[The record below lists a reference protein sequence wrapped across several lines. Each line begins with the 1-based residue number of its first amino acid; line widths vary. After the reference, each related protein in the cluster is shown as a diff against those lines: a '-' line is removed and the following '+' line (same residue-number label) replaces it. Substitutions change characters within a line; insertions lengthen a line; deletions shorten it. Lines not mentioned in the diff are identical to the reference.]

1 VSAASGALPYWRL
14 SGFYLLYFA
23 SIGVLLPYWGPYLA
37 GQGFSAAQIGE
48 LLGLVAATRLIAPY
62 LWGWLADRSGRHL
75 GMARLGCLLGALGFV
90 GVFFA
95 EGYVGMALAMAAF
108 SFFWNA
114 ALPQFEAVTFAHL
127 GGAEHRYSRIRL
139 WGSLGFIATVT
150 ALGALLDARGAQIL
164 PLAMFALLL
173 LLWLESLWVPEPPA
187 AAAHDPA
194 APGLWAVLARRE
206 VRVLLAAV
214 FLMQL
219 SHGPYYSFFSLYLQ
233 DLGYSKTA
241 TGLLW
246 TAGVVAEVGVFL
258 LLPRLVPRIGLPRLL
273 LASLLLAA
281 LRWLLLAAFADHLWL
296 LLPAQALHAAT
307 FGIYHAVA
315 ISLICRHFPGPLR
328 ARGQALYASLGFG
341 GGVAA
346 GSYLAG
352 RLWESVSPQAGF
364 WAAALAALLAAG
376 LVGWGLLGWGLGRRG
391 LAARGAD

>member
-1 VSAASGALPYWRL
+1 VTAASGGLPYWRL

-37 GQGFSAAQIGE
+37 GRGFSALQIGE
-48 LLGLVAATRLIAPY
+48 LLGMVAATRVVAPY

-75 GMARLGCLLGALGFV
+75 GMARLGCLFGALGFV

-95 EGYVGMALAMAAF
+95 DGYAGMALALVAF

-127 GGAEHRYSRIRL
+127 GADDHRYSRIRL

-150 ALGALLDARGAQIL
+150 ALGAVLDARGAQIL
-164 PLAMFALLL
+164 PVVMLVLLL

-187 AAAHDPA
+187 AAARDPA
-194 APGLWAVLARRE
+194 AAGLWAVLARRE
-206 VRVLLAAV
+206 VWVLLAAV

-233 DLGYSKTA
+233 GLGYSKTA
-241 TGLLW
+241 IGLLW
-246 TAGVVAEVGVFL
+246 TAGVVAEVGIFL
-258 LLPRLVPRIGLPRLL
+258 ILPRLVPRFGLPRLL

-281 LRWLLLAAFADHLWL
+281 LRWLLLAAFADRLWL

-315 ISLICRHFPGPLR
+315 ISMIGRHFSGALR
-328 ARGQALYASLGFG
+328 ARGQALYVSLGFG

-352 RLWESVSPQAGF
+352 QLWDAVSPQAGF
-364 WAAALAALLAAG
+364 WAAALAALLAAA
-376 LVGWGLLGWGLGRRG
+376 LAGWGLRG
-391 LAARGAD
+391 GAAAGA